1 MELLA
6 GRKCHDA
13 LNPLHSLI
21 YFAPEAEEEFTAAG
35 LDQGRMCYFA
45 GRSAAMGAVG
55 AGPVAAAFFNFS
67 PALVARHIPRAWTLA
82 SPDAVLE
89 ARQRAVDRTLRRLL
103 GDGIAADPEVAEAAT
118 LALRA
123 VEACAPAG
131 RTLYAAHAGL
141 PTPDEPH
148 LALWHAVTL
157 LREYRGDGHL
167 AALTEAELDG
177 PQALVTHTA
186 TGRGFTTAFAR
197 ASRGWTDTE
206 WAQAADRLAGRGL
219 LDTTGALTEAGHTLR
234 RGIED
239 TTDRLAHPP
248 FAHLGQAGVERLTAI
263 GRGLTATAT
272 SNGAFPRGIF
282 SRT

>member
-21 YFAPEAEEEFTAAG
+21 YFAPEAEEEFTAVG

-55 AGPVAAAFFNFS
+55 AGPVAAAFFNFD
-67 PALVARHIPRAWTLA
+67 PALVARHVPRAWTLA
-82 SPDAVLE
+82 SPAAVLE

-103 GDGIAADPEVAEAAT
+103 GDGIAADPEVAEAAA

-123 VEACAPAG
+123 AEACTPAG
-131 RTLYAAHAGL
+131 RTLYAAHAEL
-141 PTPDEPH
+141 PVPDEPH
-148 LALWHAVTL
+148 LALWHAITL

-197 ASRGWTDTE
+197 ASRGWTDTA

-219 LDTTGALTEAGHTLR
+219 LDTTGALTEAGHALR
-234 RGIED
+234 RSVED
-239 TTDRLAHPP
+239 TTDRLAHAP
-248 FAHLGQAGVERLTAI
+248 FAHLGQAGVERLTAV
-263 GRGLTATAT
+263 GRELTATAM
-272 SNGAFPRGIF
+272 SNGAFPRGVF